1 MVEEGSFL
9 KKSPKVTGDR
19 AIADRKKTVQRLE
32 IKMAVLSTSG
42 QMENCY
48 S

>member
-1 MVEEGSFL
+1 MVQEGSFL

-32 IKMAVLSTSG
+32 IKMALPK
-42 QMENCY
+42 
-48 S
+48 